1 MSDGESASA
10 RSINFE
16 DITVVSA
23 VGRGAKGV
31 VFLARADDRWASE
44 CVALKVMSKALIAQ
58 KKARKEAEE
67 YGRVSFEEEVLRRF
81 DHPLLPR
88 LRGVLET
95 EKVVAFAIDYCHGG
109 TLHSLRKKQTE
120 KTFSDD
126 TIRFYAVELVLALEY
141 LHELGIVYRDLK
153 PENVMIQENGHIML
167 VDFDLSKKLNSKSPH
182 SLSRNSSPSLNSEKR
197 LRKKR
202 LTRLYSFCNSGIS
215 PLDSDSEPPLR
226 RSDSVR
232 PTESDSVEKSNSFV
246 GTEEYVAPEILSG
259 KGHGF
264 SVDWWSYGV
273 VLYEMLYGTTPFKGS
288 NRKETFYRI
297 LTVEP
302 ELTGEKTALRDLIA
316 RLLEKD
322 PERRIQVEEIKGH
335 EFFKG
340 VKWEKVLHI
349 ARPPYIP
356 ENEVENKVGFS
367 KNDVEVFVNE
377 VFFSTNDDDG
387 SVEKTKTVLETKGN
401 NCENNNTA
409 WVDELNHIPTQKN
422 HDFLIF

>member
-1 MSDGESASA
+1 MGDGESTSD
-10 RSINFE
+10 RSLNFE
-16 DITVVSA
+16 DMTVVSA

-31 VFLARADDRWASE
+31 VFLARAGGRRSGE

-58 KKARKEAEE
+58 KRTRKKDERV
-67 YGRVSFEEEVLRRF
+67 GVSFEEEVLRRF

-95 EKVVAFAIDYCHGG
+95 EKVIAFAIDYCHGG

-120 KTFSDD
+120 KMFSDD

-141 LHELGIVYRDLK
+141 LTKGESGKNLK

-167 VDFDLSKKLNSKSPH
+167 VDFDLSKKLNPKSPH
-182 SLSRNSSPSLNSEKR
+182 SLSQNSTPSPNSEKR
-197 LRKKR
+197 SRKQQR
-202 LTRLYSFCNSGIS
+202 LTRIYSFCNSGIS
-215 PLDSDSEPPLR
+215 PWDSDSEPQL
-226 RSDSVR
+226 STVDSVR
-232 PTESDSVEKSNSFV
+232 HTESDSVEKSNSFV

-264 SVDWWSYGV
+264 SVDWWSYGIL
-273 VLYEMLYGTTPFKGS
+273 LYEMLYGTTPFKGL

-297 LTVEP
+297 LTKEP
-302 ELTGEKTALRDLIA
+302 ELTGEKTALRDLIS

-322 PERRIQVEEIKGH
+322 PDRRIPVEEIKGH
-335 EFFKG
+335 DFFKG
-340 VKWEKVLHI
+340 VKWDKVLHI

-356 ENEVENKVGFS
+356 TNEVENKVGFS

-377 VFFSTNDDDG
+377 VFFPTNDDDG
-387 SVEKTKTVLETKGN
+387 VENPEHNK
-401 NCENNNTA
+401 
-409 WVDELNHIPTQKN
+409 KN
-422 HDFLIF
+422 DDFLIF